1 MGVLCTRAVVPSA
14 QMFFVLS
21 KLLDLAVDP
30 FWLSAVPLAVGVF
43 LLARGSP
50 RRRLALIL
58 VTLGFS
64 TLLLGCLPSVSN
76 RLWASLESGV
86 APTLKPDVTYDAVV
100 LLGGV
105 VSPQG
110 SLKEDPAW
118 NDNVERLLE
127 VRQLLTTGRAKV
139 AIVSGGKL
147 GGDLLTEA
155 DYLARELELLGVP
168 KEQVLIE
175 PKANNT
181 RENATESKRLLE
193 QLGAKRVV
201 LVTSAFHMPRSIG
214 CFRAVGV
221 EVDTLPVDY
230 RMRDPSADPHLA
242 PRAEYLAQSSRA
254 LHEWLGRLVYRV
266 MGYSK

>member
-1 MGVLCTRAVVPSA
+1 
-14 QMFFVLS
+14 MFFALS

-30 FWLSAVPLAVGVF
+30 FWWSAVPLAAGVF
-43 LLARGSP
+43 LLVRGSQ
-50 RRRLALIL
+50 RRRLALVL
-58 VTLGFS
+58 VALGLS

-86 APTLKPDVTYDAVV
+86 APTMSPGVTYDAVV

-110 SLKEDPAW
+110 SLRDDPAW
-118 NDNVERLLE
+118 NDNIERLLE
-127 VRQLLTTGRAKV
+127 VRQVLISGRAKV

-155 DYLARELELLGVP
+155 DYLARGLERLGVP

-175 PKANNT
+175 AKANNT

-193 QLGAKRVV
+193 QLGARRVL
-201 LVTSAFHMPRSIG
+201 LVTSAFHMPRALG
-214 CFRAVGV
+214 CFRAVGL

-230 RMRDPSADPHLA
+230 RMRDVASDPHLL
-242 PRAEYLAQSSRA
+242 PRAEYLGQSSRA
-254 LHEWLGRLVYRV
+254 LREWLGRLVYRV
-266 MGYSK
+266 LGYTK

>member
-1 MGVLCTRAVVPSA
+1 VLPSA
-14 QMFFVLS
+14 QMFFLLS

-30 FWLSAVPLAVGVF
+30 FWWSAVPLLVGVG
-43 LLARGSP
+43 LLVRGHAP
-50 RRRLALIL
+50 RRRLALVL
-58 VTLGFS
+58 VGLGFS
-64 TLLLGCLPSVSN
+64 SLVLGSLPAVSN

-86 APTLKPDVTYDAVV
+86 GPTMRPDVTYDAVV

-105 VSPQG
+105 VSPHG
-110 SLKEDPAW
+110 SLREEPSW

-155 DYLARELELLGVP
+155 DYLARELVLLGVP

-193 QLGAKRVV
+193 QLGAQRVL
-201 LVTSAFHMPRSIG
+201 LVTSAFHMPRSVG
-214 CFRAVGV
+214 CFRAVGL
-221 EVDTLPVDY
+221 EVDGLPVDY
-230 RMRDPSADPHLA
+230 RMRDVATDPHVL
-242 PRAEYLAQSSRA
+242 PRAEYFAQSSRA

-266 MGYSK
+266 VGYTK